1 MMNEQFFISVIVP
14 VYNGGRYLERCLDAL
29 LASSYSSYEVIVVDD
44 ASTDQSADI
53 ARRKGVTLL
62 EMQKQTGQS
71 AGRNAAAE
79 RARGQI
85 LFFVDADVV
94 VRPDTISRV
103 ASDFAANPDIA
114 ALFGSYDD
122 EPAEKNF
129 LSQYKNL
136 QHHFVHQQGN
146 REASTFWTGCGA
158 VRREV
163 FQSLGGL
170 NRNRRCVE
178 DIEFGYRLRRAGHR
192 ILLDKELQVKHLKR
206 WALRSWL
213 RADIFC
219 RAVPWSKLIIENR
232 AMVKDLNLQ
241 TSDRISAALLG
252 LSIALLF
259 LSVLKPQLL
268 FVVPFLLA
276 GIIILNRKFY
286 GFFLRKRGALFT
298 ALVFPAHLLYYFY
311 SSVAF
316 ALCWANHLFRGKR
329 ALNDLDASLAQSNNG
344 SGLTGDLSVSGA
356 RERAEPQRDAT
367 LKRNCGARVVSF
379 EE

>member
-1 MMNEQFFISVIVP
+1 MTNEQTSISVIVP

-29 LASSYSSYEVIVVDD
+29 LASSYPSYEVIVVDD
-44 ASTDQSADI
+44 ASTDNSSDI
-53 ARRKGVTLL
+53 ARQKGVTLI
-62 EMQKQTGQS
+62 EMPKQTGQS

-94 VRPDTISRV
+94 VRPDTINRV
-103 ASDFAANPDIA
+103 AADFAQNPYVA

-136 QHHFVHQQGN
+136 QHHFVHQQGR

-163 FQSLGGL
+163 FQNLGGL
-170 NRNRRCVE
+170 NRDWRCVE

-206 WALRSWL
+206 WTLRSWL

-241 TSDRISAALLG
+241 TSDRVSAALLG

-259 LSVLKPQLL
+259 LSILKPQLL

-276 GIIILNRKFY
+276 GIAFLNRKFY

-298 ALVFPAHLLYYFY
+298 ILVFSAHLLYYFY
-311 SSVAF
+311 SSAAF
-316 ALCWANHLFRGKR
+316 SLCWASHLLKGKR
-329 ALNDLDASLAQSNNG
+329 TLSDSDGPLIDLEDGSALT
-344 SGLTGDLSVSGA
+344 TGDLSVGGA
-356 RERAEPQRDAT
+356 QSAGPQRDAT
-367 LKRNCGARVVSF
+367 
-379 EE
+379 

>member
-1 MMNEQFFISVIVP
+1 MTNEQAFISVIVP

-29 LASSYSSYEVIVVDD
+29 VASSYPSYEVIVVDD
-44 ASTDQSADI
+44 ASTDDSAEI
-53 ARRKGVTLL
+53 ARRKGVTLI
-62 EMQKQTGQS
+62 EMPKQTGQS

-79 RARGQI
+79 RARGRI

-94 VRPDTISRV
+94 VRPETISRV
-103 ASDFAANPDIA
+103 ASDFNENPDIA

-163 FQSLGGL
+163 FQNLGGL
-170 NRNRRCVE
+170 NRDWRCVE
-178 DIEFGYRLRRAGHR
+178 DIEFGYRLRQAGHR

-206 WALRSWL
+206 WRLRSWL

-219 RAVPWSKLIIENR
+219 RAVPWSKLILENR
-232 AMVKDLNLQ
+232 VVVKDLNLQ

-252 LSIALLF
+252 LSIALLL
-259 LSVLKPQLL
+259 LSILKPQLL
-268 FVVPFLLA
+268 FIVPLLLA
-276 GIIILNRKFY
+276 GIVILNRKFY
-286 GFFLRKRGALFT
+286 GFFLRKRGPFFT

-311 SSVAF
+311 SSVTF
-316 ALCWANHLFRGKR
+316 AICWANHLLRGKR
-329 ALNDLDASLAQSNNG
+329 APSELVASPLNSNNG
-344 SGLTGDLSVSGA
+344 SGAGDLSMGGA
-356 RERAEPQRDAT
+356 PSAAAEAQRDAM
-367 LKRNCGARVVSF
+367 
-379 EE
+379 